1 MSGIESSVP
10 GTTPVRP
17 EHSTGSS
24 GLGEPEFLA
33 VGKLRRPHGVRGEMQ
48 MDVLTDFPERLKPGV
63 TVYLGEH
70 HEPHR
75 IHNIRGHDQALL
87 VTFDGYQN
95 PEGVGVFRNTMVYV
109 RVNELPPLPDGEY
122 YHHQLLDLQVFREDG
137 EYLGILAEIL
147 VTGAND
153 VYVIET
159 DDGTEILL
167 PAINDVIREI
177 DLERGQIRVH
187 LLPGLL
193 PD

>member
-1 MSGIESSVP
+1 
-10 GTTPVRP
+10 
-17 EHSTGSS
+17 
-24 GLGEPEFLA
+24 
-33 VGKLRRPHGVRGEMQ
+33 
-48 MDVLTDFPERLKPGV
+48 
-63 TVYLGEH
+63 
-70 HEPHR
+70 
-75 IHNIRGHDQALL
+75 L
-87 VTFDGYQN
+87 VTFDGYQS
-95 PEGVGVFRNTMVYV
+95 PESVGVFRNTMVYV
-109 RVNELPPLPDGEY
+109 RVIDLPPLPDGEY